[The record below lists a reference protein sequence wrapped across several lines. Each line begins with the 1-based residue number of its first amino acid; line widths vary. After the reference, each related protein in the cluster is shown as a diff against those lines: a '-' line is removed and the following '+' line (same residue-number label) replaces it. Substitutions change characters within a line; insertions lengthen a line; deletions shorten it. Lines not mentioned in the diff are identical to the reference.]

1 MEEFSSVQLG
11 CFAHAQLSTRTCMTP
26 RTRVYNIRKDELCDG
41 AVGSFHS
48 PETTSDEAV
57 DDPIPTEREDGDGA
71 VADNSPTNGSS
82 ADAGPSDSAVES
94 DAVSEKKLAR
104 EAATTAPPVENKTP
118 DGKKESGGHVAS
130 HSSKQLAGPAS

>member
-1 MEEFSSVQLG
+1 MSS
-11 CFAHAQLSTRTCMTP
+11 ATELSA
-26 RTRVYNIRKDELCDG
+26 LSL
-41 AVGSFHS
+41 A
-48 PETTSDEAV
+48 ETTSDEAV

-130 HSSKQLAGPAS
+130 HSSKQLAGSSKLEDQINLQHLVELMKIFYVRLYCY